1 MRRETQDSDS
11 SRSSMR
17 VSALP
22 NAFKIVLVGESFSLF
37 GTQIAAV
44 MVPLIAVLSLNA
56 GEFALGLVSAF
67 TWLPIVLFGLVAGT
81 CVDRT
86 SRWLVMV
93 TCNVLRACLI
103 ALIPTLALLDALSIT
118 ALLAVSF
125 GVGICNVF
133 FDIAYQTYIPEI
145 VPSASLGTANSA
157 LEFVR
162 SVAQLA
168 GPLLGGLLAS
178 MYRPEFVV
186 TINSV
191 TFMIA
196 FFGLLLIPARFRIP
210 HRVLA
215 THAGASRDGK
225 QDTFLRDVLD
235 GLHLVWRSHEIR
247 LVVIS
252 GALVNVFG
260 AGVEALFALFVTRTL
275 GLGSSVYGFVVAI
288 AGLGALA
295 GALTYRYWSDRLRE
309 GACVA
314 VGLASLAA
322 GTLLVVAS
330 ASTPFPVAMLILGQA
345 LMGYGSPIMNIALV
359 TLRQRLTPPDLL
371 GRVNASARVAIMSS
385 LPLGALLVSAL
396 AERTSTP
403 VALWAA
409 ALGEVAVLLVLGP
422 LLLRLK
428 GPTVER

>member
-1 MRRETQDSDS
+1 M
-11 SRSSMR
+11 
-17 VSALP
+17 
-22 NAFKIVLVGESFSLF
+22 
-37 GTQIAAV
+37 
-44 MVPLIAVLSLNA
+44 
-56 GEFALGLVSAF
+56 
-67 TWLPIVLFGLVAGT
+67 
-81 CVDRT
+81 
-86 SRWLVMV
+86 
-93 TCNVLRACLI
+93 
-103 ALIPTLALLDALSIT
+103 
-118 ALLAVSF
+118 
-125 GVGICNVF
+125 
-133 FDIAYQTYIPEI
+133 
-145 VPSASLGTANSA
+145 
-157 LEFVR
+157 
-162 SVAQLA
+162 
-168 GPLLGGLLAS
+168 
-178 MYRPEFVV
+178 
-186 TINSV
+186 
-191 TFMIA
+191 
-196 FFGLLLIPARFRIP
+196 
-210 HRVLA
+210 
-215 THAGASRDGK
+215 
-225 QDTFLRDVLD
+225 
-235 GLHLVWRSHEIR
+235 
-247 LVVIS
+247 
-252 GALVNVFG
+252 
-260 AGVEALFALFVTRTL
+260 
-275 GLGSSVYGFVVAI
+275 AI

>member
-1 MRRETQDSDS
+1 MSRDTHDSDS
-11 SRSSMR
+11 SRRSIRAST
-17 VSALP
+17 LP
-22 NAFKIVLVGESFSLF
+22 NPFKIVLVGESFSLF
-37 GTQIAAV
+37 GTQISAI
-44 MVPLIAVLSLNA
+44 MIPLIAVLTLNA

-81 CVDRT
+81 LVDRT

-93 TCNVLRACLI
+93 ACNVLRACLI
-103 ALIPTLALLDALSIT
+103 ALIPTLALLDALSVT

-133 FDIAYQTYIPEI
+133 FDIAYQTYVPEV
-145 VPSASLGTANSA
+145 VPSESLGTANSA

-162 SVAQLA
+162 SAAQLA

-186 TINSV
+186 AINSV

-210 HRVLA
+210 HRALA
-215 THAGASRDGK
+215 TDAGASPHG
-225 QDTFLRDVLD
+225 QQGTFLRDVLD
-235 GLHLVWRSHEIR
+235 GLQLVWRSHEIR

-252 GALVNVFG
+252 GALVNVFV
-260 AGVEALFALFVTRTL
+260 AGVAALFALFVTRTL
-275 GLGSSVYGFVVAI
+275 GLDSSVYGLVVAV

-295 GALTYRYWSDRLRE
+295 GAMTYRYWSGRLRE

-330 ASTPFPVAMLILGQA
+330 ASTPFPVAMLVLGQV
-345 LMGYGSPIMNIALV
+345 LIGYGSPIMNIALV
-359 TLRQRLTPPDLL
+359 TLRQRLTPPELL

-385 LPLGALLVSAL
+385 LPLGALLVSTL
-396 AERTSTP
+396 AELASTP

-422 LLLRLK
+422 
-428 GPTVER
+428 